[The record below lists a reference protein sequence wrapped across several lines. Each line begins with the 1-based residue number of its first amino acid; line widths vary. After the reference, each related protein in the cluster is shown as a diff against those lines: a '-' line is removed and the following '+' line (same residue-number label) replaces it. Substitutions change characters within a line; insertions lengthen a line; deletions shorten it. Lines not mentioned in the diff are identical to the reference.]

1 MRILIVA
8 AIEGRDVAM
17 ADVAG
22 AFLKVDMDVFVLM
35 KLEGGTVD
43 IMCELDPILE
53 DFISMEKGKR
63 DLYMQLIKAMYG
75 CVKSALLWYKL
86 FSTALVGMGFELNP
100 YDLCVANAIIDE
112 KQCTI
117 GWYVDDNIITH
128 SDMGDRQD

>member
-1 MRILIVA
+1 MLILIVA
-8 AIEGRDVAM
+8 AIEGRDVDM

-75 CVKSALLWYKL
+75 CVQSALLWYKL

>member
-35 KLEGGTVD
+35 QLEGGTVD

-53 DFISMEKGKR
+53 DFISMEKG
-63 DLYMQLIKAMYG
+63 IE
-75 CVKSALLWYKL
+75 
-86 FSTALVGMGFELNP
+86 T
-100 YDLCVANAIIDE
+100 
-112 KQCTI
+112 CTC
-117 GWYVDDNIITH
+117 
-128 SDMGDRQD
+128 S